1 MKRQESKDDL
11 GRYISYDL
19 NIKEISDII
28 TNHLVS
34 TETFAVATGSP
45 VKWFIQDG
53 EVSGLRFL
61 VTLE

>member
-11 GRYISYDL
+11 GRHVSYDL

-28 TNHLVS
+28 TNYLVS

-45 VKWFIQDG
+45 VKWFIRDG

-61 VTLE
+61 ITLE